1 VPPET
6 APVRILDRYV
16 AAAVVSGTGI
26 ALLVIVGMDVFFSVI
41 SQIDDVGKGSY
52 TLYDMLRYVALI
64 TPQGA
69 YELFPMAAL
78 LGSLV
83 GMGMLA
89 ANSELIAMR
98 AAGVSVWRIVQSVLQ
113 AGTLLLLVAVFVG
126 ELIAPAAE
134 QYAQQLRAAAT
145 NKRVSFLGS
154 HGLWVREENYY
165 INAGKVLAN
174 DTLAELE
181 VYRFDSAGRLAMATR
196 AARAQYIDGKWLM
209 HDVRQSAFVE
219 ERVEVRRFAEM
230 AWPSLLTPELLGIV
244 VLKPEN
250 MSALDIGQFID
261 YLEENGLDSLEY
273 RYAFWGR
280 FMTPL
285 ATLVM
290 LFISVPFVFG
300 GLRSVSAGQRIF
312 VGILVGFGFYLVS
325 QVSSQMGQ
333 VYNLNPLF
341 AILAPVILFLALGMR
356 AMRRL

>member
-1 VPPET
+1 
-6 APVRILDRYV
+6 VRILDRYV
-16 AAAVVSGTGI
+16 GVAVVTGTAI
-26 ALLVIVGMDVFFSVI
+26 SLLVIVGMDIFFSVI
-41 SQIDDVGKGSY
+41 TQIDDIGKGGY
-52 TLYDMLRYVALI
+52 TLVKMLQYIALI

-69 YELFPMAAL
+69 YELFPMATL

-98 AAGVSVWRIVQSVLQ
+98 AAGISVWRIVRSVLQ
-113 AGTLLLLVAVFVG
+113 AGALLLLVAVFVG
-126 ELIAPAAE
+126 EVVAPPAE
-134 QYAQQLRAAAT
+134 QYGQQLRAAAT

-154 HGLWVREENYY
+154 HGLWVRDEQYY

-174 DTLAELE
+174 DTLADLE
-181 VYRFDSAGRLAMATR
+181 VYRFDTAGRLVRATR
-196 AARAQYIDGKWLM
+196 AARALYGGGEWRL
-209 HDVRQSAFVE
+209 HDVHQSSFVDG
-219 ERVEVRRFAEM
+219 RVEVGHFDEVV
-230 AWPSLLTPELLGIV
+230 WPSLLTPELLGIV

-250 MSALDIGQFID
+250 MSVRDIGQFVE
-261 YLEENGLDSLEY
+261 YLEENGLDSKEY

-300 GLRSVSAGQRIF
+300 GLRTATAGQRIF

-325 QVSSQMGQ
+325 QIASQLGQ
-333 VYNLNPLF
+333 VYNLNPVF
-341 AILAPVILFLALGMR
+341 AILTPVILFLLIGLR